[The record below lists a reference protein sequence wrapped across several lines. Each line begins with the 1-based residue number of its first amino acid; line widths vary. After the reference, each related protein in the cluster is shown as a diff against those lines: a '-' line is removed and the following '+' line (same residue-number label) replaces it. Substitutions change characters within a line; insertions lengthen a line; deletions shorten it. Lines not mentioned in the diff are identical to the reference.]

1 MKRLRWL
8 LYILF
13 LPVTVITLFFAY
25 SVIFEYRPAL
35 EEESVAIVR
44 NGRIIDA
51 KKPLEITTFNIGYAG
66 LDAGQDFF
74 MDGGSRSRSASKEQ
88 TETNLGNIIEF
99 LVAKKSDVYL
109 LQEVDRMADRSFEID
124 EVELITDVL
133 PGYNSSFAYNY
144 KTLWV
149 PAPLLNPMGT
159 AYSGLMTMSRGDFEK
174 SIRYRLPGEE
184 PIPKRYFDLKR
195 CVVENTFELNN
206 GKKLILINIHLSAFD
221 KGGKIRAKQIEWL
234 EEHLEKVYDKN
245 ENYVIVGG
253 DWNHILSDT
262 VRENP
267 AIETPEWVA
276 ILPNTL
282 ETNTGFKMVFDK
294 NINTVRNNDKPYIKG
309 ESYET
314 IIDGFLVSPNLKVLK
329 VQGTDLN
336 FQNSDHQ
343 PVTIQ
348 VGF

>member
-8 LYILF
+8 VYILF
-13 LPVTVITLFFAY
+13 LPVTVITLFFTY

-35 EEESVAIVR
+35 EEESVAIIR
-44 NGRIIDA
+44 NGKIIDA
-51 KKPLEITTFNIGYAG
+51 KKPLELTTFNIGYAG

-74 MDGGSRSRSASKEQ
+74 MDGGTSSRSSSKEQ
-88 TETNLGNIIEF
+88 TEVNLERIIKF
-99 LVAKKSDVYL
+99 LIAKKSDVYL
-109 LQEVDRMADRSFEID
+109 LQEVDYMADRSFEINEMD
-124 EVELITDVL
+124 VITGL
-133 PGYNSSFAYNY
+133 MPGYNATFAYNY
-144 KTLWV
+144 KVTWV
-149 PAPLLNPMGT
+149 PVPLLNPMGS
-159 AYSGLMTMSRGDFEK
+159 AYSGLMTMSHGDFEK
-174 SIRYRLPGEE
+174 SVRYQLPGNE
-184 PIPKRYFDLKR
+184 PIPKRFFDLKR
-195 CVVENTFELNN
+195 CVVESTYKLSN

-221 KGGKIRAKQIEWL
+221 KGGKIRAKQIKWL

-253 DWNHILSDT
+253 DWNHILSDE

-267 AIETPEWVA
+267 AVETPEWVA
-276 ILPNTL
+276 ILPKTL

-294 NINTVRNNDKPYIKG
+294 TVNTVRNNDKPYIKG